1 MAHFSEGV
9 LVKYKDLIGRICFLC
24 DSSLSILIREFP
36 DEPVRN
42 VKIVVSRFEWKNI
55 KLLKESDK

>member
-9 LVKYKDLIGRICFLC
+9 LVRYKDLIGRICFIC
-24 DSSLSILIREFP
+24 DSSLSIMIKEFP
-36 DEPVRN
+36 EEPVRA
-42 VKIVVSRFEWKNI
+42 VIVVVSRPEWENI